1 MIFLYSFNRNKC
13 YLVIC
18 ICVTEVNLKAKAEMS
33 IFVLVKLSV
42 GNVLY
47 ADLKKLKTDVA
58 KMIMLNS
65 SKLYRNTNKHKP
77 ATG

>member
-1 MIFLYSFNRNKC
+1 MIFLCSFNRNKC

-18 ICVTEVNLKAKAEMS
+18 MTEVNLKAKAEMS
-33 IFVLVKLSV
+33 IFVLVILSA

-47 ADLKKLKTDVA
+47 LDLKKKKLKTDVA

-65 SKLYRNTNKHKP
+65 SKLSRDTNKHRP